1 HLTTHPRTRGG
12 RRVAPHHP
20 TATSSTIPRT
30 ARRSARPTDARPAP
44 ADPAPGRLHRQP
56 RGSPHGRRAREHRT
70 PAHRATLRRPA
81 HRHRPRQPELPRRS
95 TRRPGAALDPHPH
108 HIRSG
113 SAHQRR
119 PHRPAAGDGVTVLA
133 PSDDAFAA
141 TFSEDNWDDLMTH
154 HTDQLRTLLKAHL
167 ITGAHPIADLTTAG
181 TATTLDGV
189 TVTVARTGPTARL
202 GDRADTVCA
211 DYQATN
217 ARIHIIDAVLG
228 PLPVTADGTGHRAH

>member
-1 HLTTHPRTRGG
+1 MSHPATPPRHPRLRALGLLLVPTLLLAACTGSPATPRADTAPVTAAPQVTGPLCAALPTGTEPGNPSFLAGQPVEAALRWIPTLTTF
-12 RRVAPHHP
+12 
-20 TATSSTIPRT
+20 
-30 ARRSARPTDARPAP
+30 
-44 ADPAPGRLHRQP
+44 
-56 RGSPHGRRAREHRT
+56 E
-70 PAHRATLRRPA
+70 
-81 HRHRPRQPELPRRS
+81 
-95 TRRPGAALDPHPH
+95 AAL
-108 HIRSG
+108 RASG
-113 SAHQRR
+113 VRTDL
-119 PHRPAAGDGVTVLA
+119 PAGVTVLA

-167 ITGAHPIADLTTAG
+167 ITGTHPIGDLTTAG

-189 TVTVARTGPTARL
+189 TVTVTRTGPTARL

-217 ARIHIIDAVLG
+217 ARIHIINAVLG

>member
-1 HLTTHPRTRGG
+1 MSHP
-12 RRVAPHHP
+12 
-20 TATSSTIPRT
+20 ATP
-30 ARRSARPTDARPAP
+30 P
-44 ADPAPGRLHRQP
+44 RQP
-56 RGSPHGRRAREHRT
+56 RRIRGPHGARRVRRTLGLLLPTLLLAACTGSPTSSPHGRRDRDRRT

-81 HRHRPRQPELPRRS
+81 HRHRPRQPELPRRATS
-95 TRRPGAALDPHPH
+95 RPGAALDPHPH
-108 HIRSG
+108 HVRSG
-113 SAHQRR
+113 LRTSGVLTDL
-119 PHRPAAGDGVTVLA
+119 PAGDGVTLLA

-167 ITGAHPIADLTTAG
+167 ITGNHPIADLTTAG
-181 TATTLDGV
+181 TTTTLDGV
-189 TVTVARTGPTARL
+189 TVTVTRTGPTARL

-217 ARIHIIDAVLG
+217 ARIHIINAVLG

>member
-1 HLTTHPRTRGG
+1 MEDAVSHP
-12 RRVAPHHP
+12 
-20 TATSSTIPRT
+20 AT
-30 ARRSARPTDARPAP
+30 
-44 ADPAPGRLHRQP
+44 
-56 RGSPHGRRAREHRT
+56 
-70 PAHRATLRRPA
+70 
-81 HRHRPRQPELPRRS
+81 RPRHPRRS
-95 TRRPGAALDPHPH
+95 RGPHGARRALGLLLPTLLLAACTGTPAAPRTDAAAAATAPQLTGPLCAALPTGTDPGNPSFLAGQPVDQALRW
-108 HIRSG
+108 IPTLTTFEAALRTSG
-113 SAHQRR
+113 VLTDL
-119 PHRPAAGDGVTVLA
+119 PAGTGVTVLA

-167 ITGAHPIADLTTAG
+167 ISGTHPIADLTTAG

-189 TVTVARTGPTARL
+189 TVTVTRTGPTARL

-217 ARIHIIDAVLG
+217 ARIHIINAVLG